1 MQKGC
6 YCVEKV
12 LKLLV
17 FGLVAL
23 LLTGC
28 GSVEAKKNMTAQE
41 VFEKAKETSTKLQNV
56 RTHISYEDFW
66 KTTAPL
72 EKQSITYDMISDAS
86 LHPDI
91 FKQTVKVQPAGG
103 TAWDAEIYQL
113 KDRVFIKKDKGKSWE
128 ELPSGSIAEL
138 FGSMITN
145 VHPTLNL
152 EFFNAFK
159 DDFVLEPIDYGYNL
173 KLSLTRDQYKE
184 FKNILFL
191 SNNGSETEMDV
202 LNSEFPLINKF
213 DIVIGIDIN
222 TFYITDF
229 KMMLD
234 TTTYSTTKID
244 GNSHRV
250 KQTINA
256 VYSHFD
262 NVDAV
267 KIPTDVQDAVAQ

>member
-1 MQKGC
+1 MNKAF
-6 YCVEKV
+6 KI
-12 LKLLV
+12 LV
-17 FGLVAL
+17 FGLIAF
-23 LLTGC
+23 LLTAC
-28 GSVEAKKNMTAQE
+28 SNVEAKKGMSAQD
-41 VFEKAKETSTKLQNV
+41 VFEKAKEASAQLKNV
-56 RTHISYEDFW
+56 RTHISYDDFW
-66 KTTAPL
+66 KTTTP
-72 EKQSITYDMISDAS
+72 EERHSVKFEMTSDAA
-86 LHPDI
+86 LNPVA
-91 FKQTVKVQPAGG
+91 FKQNVKARPADGN
-103 TAWDAEIYQL
+103 AWDAEVYQL
-113 KDRVFIKKDKGKSWE
+113 EDRVFIKDDQKNVWE

-138 FGSMITN
+138 FGSMIAN

-152 EFFNAFK
+152 EFFDAFK

-173 KLSLTRDQYKE
+173 KLSLSREQYKE
-184 FKNILFL
+184 FKKILFNL
-191 SNNGSETEMDV
+191 DDGSETDMEV

-262 NVDAV
+262 KAVDLKMPA
-267 KIPTDVQDAVAQ
+267 DVLDAVAQ